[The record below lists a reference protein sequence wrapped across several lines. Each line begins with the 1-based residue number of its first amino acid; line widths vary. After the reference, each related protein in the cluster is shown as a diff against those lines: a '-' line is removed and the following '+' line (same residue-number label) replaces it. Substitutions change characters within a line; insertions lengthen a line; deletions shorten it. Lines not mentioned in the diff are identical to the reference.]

1 MLPGRI
7 WVLAGEPRLNRVFFT
22 KLVHSIIFLY
32 MSACLVYILIAG
44 ITRAFNWILVVA
56 LASTVFEGIV
66 LLLNRGRCPFTT
78 LAEKY
83 GAKRGSVTDLFLPNV
98 IARNTFRVSTV
109 LFSAELI
116 FLAIRYFF
124 KV

>member
-32 MSACLVYILIAG
+32 MSVCLVYILIAG

-56 LASTVFEGIV
+56 LASIVFEGIV